1 MTRVRGV
8 IAVGGT
14 ALALVLS
21 GTAEAAGPTLAES
34 GGARFPDRS
43 YVLRLPESGYVEADS
58 VEVLEN
64 GERVSNVSVIPASR
78 SGRNAFGVV
87 LVVDASNSMRGA
99 PIQAAVEAARAF
111 AAQRNSSQQ
120 LGVVV
125 FNRTP
130 QVLVPLTTDG
140 VAIDTALAAP
150 PELASSTHLYD
161 AVDLAVSLLQ
171 QARISPGSVVVLS
184 DGADTGSTLTSAEV
198 AARAREARVRI
209 FTVGLEARALNP
221 ETLGGLAEDAGGTYT
236 KAASTSDLE
245 GIYRR
250 LGSDLASEYL
260 LRYRSL
266 AGPDTDVHVVVRVAG
281 VKGAAEASYRT
292 PTLPANAAGPYR
304 RPLDER
310 FWVSPFAMVSVAAGS
325 ALLVTLALFALLRR
339 RRPDVRRRLAQFV
352 SLAEP
357 GESSPSHRLGPI
369 GPAGRVAERTQW
381 WGRFKEDLE
390 IGRVRASAAQL
401 AVGTLAAT
409 ILAVWVLSLV
419 TPVVAVVGLAV
430 PLAVRTY
437 VSARAERE
445 RRRFAEQL
453 PDNLQVVASAMRAGH
468 SLAGALSVVVEDA
481 PDPSGPEFKRV
492 VADERLG
499 IPLEDSLTAVA
510 RRMKSTDLEQVALVA
525 SLQRETGGN
534 TAEVLDRVTDGI
546 RERFALRRMV
556 RTLTAQG
563 RMSRWVLTA
572 LPVFLLVLIS
582 VINPKYMAPFFA
594 SSVGRALLV
603 VAAVLVTA
611 GSLVIRKIVDI
622 KV

>member
-1 MTRVRGV
+1 
-8 IAVGGT
+8 
-14 ALALVLS
+14 
-21 GTAEAAGPTLAES
+21 
-34 GGARFPDRS
+34 
-43 YVLRLPESGYVEADS
+43 
-58 VEVLEN
+58 
-64 GERVSNVSVIPASR
+64 
-78 SGRNAFGVV
+78 
-87 LVVDASNSMRGA
+87 MRGA
-99 PIQAAVEAARAF
+99 PIQAAVEAARSF

-120 LGVVV
+120 LGIVV

-130 QVLVPLTTDG
+130 HVLVPLTTDG
-140 VAIDTALAAP
+140 AAIDTALAAP

-161 AVDLAVSLLQ
+161 AVDLAVSLLRE
-171 QARISPGSVVVLS
+171 ARISPGSVVVLS
-184 DGADTGSTLTSAEV
+184 DGADTGSTLASAEV
-198 AARAREARVRI
+198 AARAREANVRI

-221 ETLGGLAEDAGGTYT
+221 DTLGGLAEDAGGTYT

-281 VKGAAEASYRT
+281 VRGAAEASYQT
-292 PTLPANAAGPYR
+292 PTLPADAAGPYR

-339 RRPDVRRRLAQFV
+339 RRPDLRRRLAQFV
-352 SLAEP
+352 SFAEP
-357 GESSPSHRLGPI
+357 GESSPSRRLGPI
-369 GPAGRVAERTQW
+369 GPAERVAERTQW

-430 PLAVRTY
+430 PLAVRSY

-499 IPLEDSLTAVA
+499 VPLEDSLTAVA
-510 RRMKSTDLEQVALVA
+510 RRMKNTDLEQVALVA

-572 LPVFLLVLIS
+572 LPIFLLVLIS

-594 SSVGRALLV
+594 SSEGRVLLV